1 MDFFRSVRRAFG
13 FEHRDLPDE
22 APSTG
27 EVATRK
33 VAAMTGLMQ
42 WLPNP
47 DDILQKTSK
56 RIEHLSKLLYDDEV
70 FSSVQVIH
78 AALREVDFELKHDGS
93 NPEAVE
99 VIEEWIGAYDW
110 ERLDN
115 EIIEGRLYGYQ
126 PLEIMWS
133 ETVGTTPQGS
143 FWRPADVVGKP
154 PQWFVYDDEN
164 HLNLRRMKTARNPQA
179 LKPVA
184 PEKFIVARHKPS
196 YNNPYG
202 QAVLSRCWWPY
213 TFKKGDLRFWITFA
227 EKYGMPLAVGKH
239 PPNASEED
247 VNTLLDQ
254 LTSIVQDSVA
264 AVPDDES
271 VELLEA
277 NRVSSSEVFQDII
290 AWAEASMQK
299 VILSS
304 EMVTSAG
311 EYGTQAQA
319 DPQIEKVAGKVLGA
333 VARLKM
339 QVVNELID
347 LVWHLNFEG
356 QEGKPEYGLKEDRE
370 ASVERAE
377 RDTQLANQGVR
388 FTEQYYQREYG
399 LEPGDFELA
408 EPGERGGAP
417 QAGAGGGLPGF
428 EGETR
433 ALAFAD
439 ADEQGGEAAL
449 DAVIEA
455 VAEDDEQNQAMMEE
469 LLAEPMRL
477 IQEGE
482 DPDVVMEELTRAYP
496 DLDASALEERLRS
509 LFFAAEVWGRLSE
522 EQEAEA

>member
-1 MDFFRSVRRAFG
+1 MGFFSSVRRAFG

-47 DDILQKTSK
+47 DLILRKTGK
-56 RIEHLSKLLYDDEV
+56 RIEHLSKLLYDDEI

-99 VIEEWIGAYDW
+99 VIEEWLDAYDW

-133 ETVGTTPQGS
+133 ETMGTGPGGQ
-143 FWRPADVVGKP
+143 FWRPADLVGKP
-154 PQWFVYDDEN
+154 PQWFAYDDEN
-164 HLNLRRMKTARNPQA
+164 HLTLRRTKTSRNPEA
-179 LKPVA
+179 LKQVA

-213 TFKKGDLRFWITFA
+213 TFKKGDLRFWITMA
-227 EKYGMPLAVGKH
+227 EKYGMPIAVGKH
-239 PPNASEED
+239 PPTADQDD
-247 VNTLLDQ
+247 VDTLLDQ
-254 LTSIVQDSVA
+254 LQAMVQDSVA
-264 AVPDDES
+264 AIPDDES
-271 VELLEA
+271 VELLESPFRA
-277 NRVSSSEVFQDII
+277 SSSDLYQDII
-290 AWAEASMQK
+290 DWAEASMQK

-347 LVWHLNFEG
+347 YIWHFNFEG

-370 ASVERAE
+370 ASVQRAE
-377 RDTQLANQGVR
+377 RDTQPTNQGVR

-399 LEPGDFELA
+399 LEEDDFELQ
-408 EPGERGGAP
+408 EP
-417 QAGAGGGLPGF
+417 QQGGGSQASAGPPGF
-428 EGETR
+428 AR
-433 ALAFAD
+433 RDSPVQFAD
-439 ADEQGGEAAL
+439 GDDQGGQAAL
-449 DAVIEA
+449 DALIESLA
-455 VAEDDEQNQAMMEE
+455 SDDERNQAMMEE

-482 DPDVVMEELTRAYP
+482 DPDVVMEELARAYP